1 MLYVEGDLF
10 WAGVKA
16 RKDGKGSYVRVGIRT
31 GGGNVKNPREFAS
44 FYTASLLVEESV
56 DEAGVAVEE
65 TVGIVLP
72 AGGEVRYGD
81 VVRAAVFFS
90 EKNGLTVTDIAVVQ
104 SVDEP
109 VALVPAVA

>member
-10 WAGVKA
+10 WAGEKV
-16 RKDGKGSYVRVGIRT
+16 RKDGTGSYVRVGIRT
-31 GGGNVKNPREFAS
+31 GGTNVKNPREFAS
-44 FYTASLLVEESV
+44 FYSASLLLEESI
-56 DEAGVAVEE
+56 DEIGDVVSEV
-65 TVGIVLP
+65 VGIALP

-109 VALVPAVA
+109 IGLVTSAV